1 MRLTLLKSL
10 TGVATT
16 TKSGNKDD
24 QFFVV
29 SFTPLLCLLVLFL
42 SPIVLS
48 LSSPAPTG
56 FTGTQT
62 PTGAAG
68 APEEDGAAASRAGA
82 GEAAAGVQTPTAQKQ
97 GQRTGE

>member
-24 QFFVV
+24 QFFESPLPLFSV
-29 SFTPLLCLLVLFL
+29 SSSSFF
-42 SPIVLS
+42 IQYFLS

-97 GQRTGE
+97 GQGTGE